1 MVEGPDPVPCRI
13 SKVLLLKSKT
23 LTPQDQGDITWVYT
37 NLSIH
42 TRVYDTDVKGKTE
55 RGIHTGKQTCL
66 PLKHLQSRLGKC
78 TLIFVLKENLSQF
91 LKIAPVQISLRSQ
104 RIL

>member
-55 RGIHTGKQTCL
+55 RGIHTKTDLPASQASTKQIREMY
-66 PLKHLQSRLGKC
+66 SD
-78 TLIFVLKENLSQF
+78 FVLKENLSQF

>member
-78 TLIFVLKENLSQF
+78 TLILSS
-91 LKIAPVQISLRSQ
+91 KKTSVSS
-104 RIL
+104 